1 MSNKL
6 LVRIILP
13 SETFLEVETSQVNIP
28 GTEGVFGVLP
38 GHVKLTSAIE
48 IGIASIFNNEF
59 ETRYYIH
66 GGVVQITGDEV
77 NIVTEYAASIPESN
91 KTTITNEI
99 TDLQEE
105 LSSEEEGSIE
115 ADIILDKIEKHKSL
129 IKFL

>member
-48 IGIASIFNNEF
+48 IGIASIFNNEL

>member
-6 LVRIILP
+6 LVRIVLP

-28 GTEGVFGVLP
+28 GTEGAFGVLP
-38 GHVKLTSAIE
+38 GHVKLNSIIK
-48 IGIASIFNNEF
+48 IGITSIFNNGL

-66 GGVVQITGDEV
+66 GGVAQITGDEV

-105 LSSEEEGSIE
+105 LSSEEEESIE
-115 ADIILDKIEKHKSL
+115 TDIILDKIEKHKSL

>member
-6 LVRIILP
+6 LIRIILP
-13 SETFLEVETSQVNIP
+13 SETFLEVEASQVNIP

-48 IGIASIFNNEF
+48 IGIASIFNNEV
-59 ETRYYIH
+59 ETKYYIH
-66 GGVVQITGDEV
+66 GGVVQVTGDEV

-99 TDLQEE
+99 TDLKEE

>member
-13 SETFLEVETSQVNIP
+13 SETFLEIEASQINIP

-48 IGIASIFNNEF
+48 IGVASIFNNET
-59 ETRYYIH
+59 ETKYYIH
-66 GGVVQITGDEV
+66 GGVVQVTGDEV
-77 NIVTEYAASIPESN
+77 NIVTEYAASIPGSN

-99 TDLQEE
+99 TDLKEE
-105 LSSEEEGSIE
+105 LSSEQEESIE
-115 ADIILDKIEKHKSL
+115 ADIILDKIEKHK
-129 IKFL
+129 

>member
-28 GTEGVFGVLP
+28 GAEGVFGVLP

-48 IGIASIFNNEF
+48 IGIASIFNNEV

>member
-13 SETFLEVETSQVNIP
+13 SGVFLEVETSQVNIP
-28 GTEGVFGVLP
+28 GAEGMFGVLP
-38 GHVKLTSAIE
+38 GHVKLTSTIE
-48 IGIASIFNNEF
+48 IGVASIFNDEL
-59 ETRYYIH
+59 EARYYIH

-77 NIVTEYAASIPESN
+77 NIVTKYAASITESN

-99 TDLQEE
+99 TNLQEE
-105 LSSEEEGSIE
+105 LSFEEEGSIE

>member
-48 IGIASIFNNEF
+48 IGIAIN
-59 ETRYYIH
+59 
-66 GGVVQITGDEV
+66 
-77 NIVTEYAASIPESN
+77 
-91 KTTITNEI
+91 
-99 TDLQEE
+99 
-105 LSSEEEGSIE
+105 
-115 ADIILDKIEKHKSL
+115 
-129 IKFL
+129 

>member
-48 IGIASIFNNEF
+48 IGIASIFNNEL

-99 TDLQEE
+99 TDLQAE

>member
-13 SETFLEVETSQVNIP
+13 SETFLEIEASQINIP

-48 IGIASIFNNEF
+48 IGVASIFNNET
-59 ETRYYIH
+59 ETKYYIH
-66 GGVVQITGDEV
+66 GGVVQVTGDEV
-77 NIVTEYAASIPESN
+77 NIVTEYAASIPGSN

-99 TDLQEE
+99 TDLKEE
-105 LSSEEEGSIE
+105 LSSEEEESIE
-115 ADIILDKIEKHKSL
+115 ADIILDKIEKHK
-129 IKFL
+129 

>member
-13 SETFLEVETSQVNIP
+13 SETFLEVEASQVNIP

-48 IGIASIFNNEF
+48 IGIASIFNNEI
-59 ETRYYIH
+59 ETKYYIH
-66 GGVVQITGDEV
+66 GGVVQVTGDEV
-77 NIVTEYAASIPESN
+77 NIVTEYAASIPKSN

-99 TDLQEE
+99 TDLKEE

>member
-13 SETFLEVETSQVNIP
+13 SETFLEVEASQINIP

-48 IGIASIFNNEF
+48 IGVASIFNNET
-59 ETRYYIH
+59 ETKYYIH
-66 GGVVQITGDEV
+66 GGVVQVTGDEV
-77 NIVTEYAASIPESN
+77 NIVTEYAASIPGSN

-99 TDLQEE
+99 TDLKEE

>member
-13 SETFLEVETSQVNIP
+13 SETFLEVEASQINIP

-48 IGIASIFNNEF
+48 IGVASIFNNET
-59 ETRYYIH
+59 ETKYYIH
-66 GGVVQITGDEV
+66 GGVVQVTGDEV
-77 NIVTEYAASIPESN
+77 NIVTEYAASIPGSN

-99 TDLQEE
+99 TDLKEE
-105 LSSEEEGSIE
+105 LSLEEEESIE

>member
-13 SETFLEVETSQVNIP
+13 AETFLEVETSQVNIP
-28 GTEGVFGVLP
+28 GAEGVFGVLP

-48 IGIASIFNNEF
+48 IGIASIFNNEV

>member
-13 SETFLEVETSQVNIP
+13 SETFLEIEASQINIP

-48 IGIASIFNNEF
+48 IGVASIFNNET
-59 ETRYYIH
+59 ETKYYIH
-66 GGVVQITGDEV
+66 GGVVQVTGDEV
-77 NIVTEYAASIPESN
+77 NIVTEYAASIPGSN

-99 TDLQEE
+99 TDLKEE
-105 LSSEEEGSIE
+105 LSSEEEESIE